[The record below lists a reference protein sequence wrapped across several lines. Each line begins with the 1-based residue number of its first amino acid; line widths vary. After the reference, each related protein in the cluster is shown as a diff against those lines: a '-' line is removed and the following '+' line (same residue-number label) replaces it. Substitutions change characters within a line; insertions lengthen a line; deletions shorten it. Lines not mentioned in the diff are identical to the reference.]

1 MTLRISFAPGAVEQ
15 IHADALVVPVS
26 AGTLESD
33 PSVETLDSALE
44 GQLRALCGRAE
55 FGARVDQTLELPTL
69 GRLPS
74 AKLILI
80 GTGEQEAPTVPKL
93 RQLAATVARN
103 VTGQGIR
110 QLAFVI
116 PWKLGT
122 EEFRAIAEGLVLGA
136 YRFERYLTGERRGKA
151 RLEQVLLVKAGR
163 STPALKA
170 ALDLGRKIG
179 ESVCVARDAVN
190 EPPNAMTPQ
199 ALAEL
204 ASQVAKKGKLKLRI
218 WDKRGIERMG
228 MRLLLA
234 VGQGSRNEPR
244 FVHMSYVPKGR
255 AKKRVVFLGKGLT
268 FDSGGLCI
276 KPAAGMNEMKSDM
289 AGAASVIGLMS
300 AVAELRPSVEVH
312 GLLVLAENMPDGAAY
327 RPGDIFGSMDGR
339 TVEIINTDA
348 EGRLALAD
356 GLAYARRLEP
366 DLLVDVATL
375 TGACVVALGKTTSAY
390 FATDDDW
397 AAAFSQA
404 STQAGE
410 SFWRMPL
417 TSDLREQL
425 KSDVADLKH
434 TGERWGGAITAA
446 LFLKEFVGELP
457 WIHCDIAGPA
467 LSDRAK
473 GVVPKGGTGHPVLT
487 FTRLVEAL
495 S

>member
-1 MTLRISFAPGAVEQ
+1 MTLRITFAPGAVEQ
-15 IHADALVVPVS
+15 IQADVLVVPVAS
-26 AGTLESD
+26 A
-33 PSVETLDSALE
+33 TLDSDPNVESLDGMLD
-44 GQLRALCGRAE
+44 GQLRNLCGRAE
-55 FGARVDQTLELPTL
+55 FVARADQTLELPTL

-74 AKLILI
+74 SKLILI
-80 GTGEQEAPTVPKL
+80 GTGDEEQPNVPRL
-93 RQLAATVARN
+93 RHLAATAARSVSSQGMRQLALV
-103 VTGQGIR
+103 V
-110 QLAFVI
+110 
-116 PWKLGT
+116 PWKLGV
-122 EEFRAIAEGLVLGA
+122 EGFRAIAEGLVLGA
-136 YRFERYLTGERRGKA
+136 YRFERYLTGERRGKR
-151 RLEQVLLVKAGR
+151 RLEQVLLVNAGR
-163 STPALKA
+163 GTTTAKA
-170 ALDLGRKIG
+170 AIELGKKVG

-199 ALAEL
+199 VLAQV
-204 ASQVAKKGKLKLRI
+204 AANVAKKGKLKLRV
-218 WDKRGIERMG
+218 WDKKGIERMG
-228 MRLLLA
+228 MQLLLA

-244 FVHMSYVPKGR
+244 FVHMTYTPKTR
-255 AKKRVVFLGKGLT
+255 AKKRIVFLGKGLT

-300 AVAELRPSVEVH
+300 AIAELRPSVEVH

-327 RPGDIFGSMDGR
+327 RPGDIFGSLDGK

-366 DLLVDVATL
+366 DLLIDVATL

-390 FATDDDW
+390 FATDDS
-397 AAAFSQA
+397 AAASFSEA
-404 STQAGE
+404 AEQAGE
-410 SFWRMPL
+410 SFWRLPL
-417 TSDLREQL
+417 LADLRDQL
-425 KSDVADLKH
+425 KSDAADLKH

-446 LFLKEFVGELP
+446 LFLKEFAGEFP

-487 FTRLVEAL
+487 FARLVEAL